1 MDQTKLGLIGH
12 AGSGKDTV
20 ADHLVRRG
28 YTRVAFADA
37 VRSVLLSVNPLIT
50 RDGLRL
56 RDAVEAHGW
65 DTAKRRIP
73 EVREL
78 LQRLGA
84 GVRDT
89 LGESVW
95 LEHALRRLDALPG
108 PVVVTDVRYS
118 NEARALRSRN
128 FLLVLVQRPGVG
140 PANSHQSEVDIPVEL
155 ADAVLTNDGSIPEL
169 HAAVDAL
176 VYGEKQTPKG
186 KTP

>member
-1 MDQTKLGLIGH
+1 MGY

-20 ADHLVRRG
+20 AAYLASRG
-28 YTRVAFADA
+28 FARVAFADP
-37 VRSVLLSVNPLIT
+37 VRSVLMNMDPLIT

-56 RDAVEAHGW
+56 QDAVRVHGW
-65 DTAKRRIP
+65 DTAKRRFP
-73 EVREL
+73 EVRGL
-78 LQRLGA
+78 LQGLGE

-95 LEHALRRLDALPG
+95 VEHALRRLDTLSG
-108 PVVVTDVRYS
+108 PVVVTDVRYR
-118 NEARALRSRN
+118 NEALALRSRN
-128 FLLVLVQRPGVG
+128 FLLVLVPRPGVG
-140 PANSHQSEVDIPVEL
+140 PANAHPSETNIPVEL
-155 ADAVLTNDGSIPEL
+155 ADAVLLNDGSIQEL